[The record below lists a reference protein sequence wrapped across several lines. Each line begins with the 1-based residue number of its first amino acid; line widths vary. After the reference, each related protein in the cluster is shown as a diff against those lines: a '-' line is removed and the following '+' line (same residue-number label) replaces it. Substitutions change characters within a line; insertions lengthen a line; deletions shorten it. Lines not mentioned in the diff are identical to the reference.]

1 MESSKTAR
9 VKVQIGV
16 SRQKANTSSSS
27 SAVPPE
33 NQNGTSEKGQE
44 NAAFSSDTALIN
56 FCNSSFLR
64 TKRKHNPESTKI
76 LTIDSDYKLKKT
88 ASAVELPQLS
98 GPSED
103 AMPTGPRVEIINGQI
118 VLKESS
124 LMVANQEAQMV
135 EGEYEEIE
143 EGIHASS
150 RYSSFLNKKKS
161 KAWGIEETRQF
172 YKALQQCGTEFS
184 VMESFFPERTRKEL
198 KMKFFREENQH
209 PELIKRA
216 LEASVPLD
224 LEVFE
229 GASNP
234 TTE

>member
-1 MESSKTAR
+1 M
-9 VKVQIGV
+9 

-103 AMPTGPRVEIINGQI
+103 AMYELTSFVIFYLNVFSFHYDCENNNIVFNNRPTGPRVEIINGQI

-124 LMVANQEAQMV
+124 LV
-135 EGEYEEIE
+135 
-143 EGIHASS
+143 
-150 RYSSFLNKKKS
+150 YS
-161 KAWGIEETRQF
+161 
-172 YKALQQCGTEFS
+172 
-184 VMESFFPERTRKEL
+184 
-198 KMKFFREENQH
+198 
-209 PELIKRA
+209 
-216 LEASVPLD
+216 
-224 LEVFE
+224 
-229 GASNP
+229 
-234 TTE
+234 